1 MNQSIL
7 TSRLYYTQYV
17 QYKEDVRVA
26 EKISDQIELLNLG
39 EVILVIFVTM
49 NQSILTSRLYYT
61 QYVQYKEDVR
71 VAEKISDQIELLNL
85 GEIPK
90 EPIVFVGA
98 REARKNP
105 SCIPGNQLELI
116 GKSFFEVSF
125 GTEHGT
131 WVMRNFMAT
140 LGYSYA
146 LPDGV
151 A

>member
-1 MNQSIL
+1 M
-7 TSRLYYTQYV
+7 
-17 QYKEDVRVA
+17 RVE
-26 EKISDQIELLNLG
+26 EKISDQIELLNL
-39 EVILVIFVTM
+39 V
-49 NQSILTSRLYYT
+49 
-61 QYVQYKEDVR
+61 
-71 VAEKISDQIELLNL
+71 
-85 GEIPK
+85 EIPK

-151 A
+151 QIAEAEQAAAEMPAWPTTGSVVMKNGIIIVKLS